1 MLMPETKR
9 KSRRNLFIVLGLVA
23 VLLVA
28 MVLSTK
34 FLTPEELT
42 AALPKKFD
50 PKQTASE
57 LWTNAQTEV
66 PANAQ
71 PLGEVVPAMQKDLK
85 AAAEQYKAVSPAEGT
100 YAFPVEFD
108 GTVEEASDASLRV
121 SVPGVPEQTAVIIPL
136 GTAIN
141 GTAVRDAMGF
151 KFADA
156 PGQTEF
162 QFVGDELKKL
172 MQEQVKSSVSDPAS
186 LNGKKVSGTG
196 VVVVLSPGGTPPP
209 PAKPINVQP
218 VTIEAGA

>member
-1 MLMPETKR
+1 MLMPETKK

-34 FLTPEELT
+34 FLTPEELEAT
-42 AALPKKFD
+42 LPKQFD
-50 PKQTASE
+50 PAEAASE
-57 LWTNAQTEV
+57 LWTKAQTEI

-71 PLGEVVPAMQKDLK
+71 PLGEVVPAIQSDVE
-85 AAAEQYKAVSPAEGT
+85 AAAKQYNAAAPAEGT
-100 YAFPVEFD
+100 YVFAVKLD
-108 GTVEEASDASLRV
+108 GTVEEASANALRV
-121 SVPGVPEQTAVIIPL
+121 KVPGVPEQTQVLIPL

-141 GTAVRDAMGF
+141 GTAIRDGMGF

-172 MQEQVKSSVSDPAS
+172 MQENVKSSISDPAS
-186 LNGKKVSGTG
+186 LQGKNVSATG
-196 VVVVLSPGGTPPP
+196 MVVVRGPQP
-209 PAKPINVQP
+209 PAKPVNVQP
-218 VTIEAGA
+218 VTIEAA

>member
-1 MLMPETKR
+1 MLMPATKK
-9 KSRRNLFIVLGLVA
+9 KSRRNLFIVLGLVV

-34 FLTPEELT
+34 FLTPEEL
-42 AALPKKFD
+42 AAVGPKKFD
-50 PKQTASE
+50 PAQTASE
-57 LWTNAQTEV
+57 LWTKAQTEI

-85 AAAEQYKAVSPAEGT
+85 AAATEYNAVSPAEGA
-100 YAFPVEFD
+100 YAFPVKFD
-108 GTVEEASDASLRV
+108 GTVNEASAESLRI
-121 SVPGVPEQTAVIIPL
+121 SVPGVPEQTVVIIPL
-136 GTAIN
+136 TTAIN

-156 PGQTEF
+156 PGQTEY
-162 QFVGDELKKL
+162 QYVGDELKKL
-172 MQEQVKSSVSDPAS
+172 MQQQVKSGVSDPAS
-186 LNGKKVSGTG
+186 LKGKKVSGSG
-196 VVVVLSPGGTPPP
+196 VVVVLSPTGTPPP

>member
-1 MLMPETKR
+1 MLMPETKK
-9 KSRRNLFIVLGLVA
+9 KSRRNLFITLGVVVVVLI
-23 VLLVA
+23 A
-28 MVLSTK
+28 MVFSTK

-42 AALPKKFD
+42 AVLPKQFN
-50 PKQTASE
+50 PEETASE
-57 LWTNAQTEV
+57 LWTKAQTEI

-71 PLGEVVPAMQKDLK
+71 PLGEVVPAMQKDLE
-85 AAAEQYKAVSPAEGT
+85 AAATQYKAVSPAEGT
-100 YAFPVEFD
+100 YAFPVSFD
-108 GTVEEASDASLRV
+108 GTVQEASEASLRI
-121 SVPGVPEQTAVIIPL
+121 SVPGVPPQTAVIIPL
-136 GTAIN
+136 TTAIS

-186 LNGKKVSGTG
+186 LQGKKVSGSG
-196 VVVVLSPGGTPPP
+196 VVVVVSPTGSPPP
-209 PAKPINVQP
+209 PAKPVNVQP

>member
-1 MLMPETKR
+1 MLMPETKK

-34 FLTPEELT
+34 FLTPEELEAT
-42 AALPKKFD
+42 LPKQFD
-50 PKQTASE
+50 PAEAASE
-57 LWTNAQTEV
+57 LWTKAQTEI

-71 PLGEVVPAMQKDLK
+71 PLGEVVPAIQSDAE
-85 AAAEQYKAVSPAEGT
+85 AAAKQFNAVSPAEGT
-100 YAFPVEFD
+100 YVFAVKLD
-108 GTVEEASDASLRV
+108 GTVEEASANALRV
-121 SVPGVPEQTAVIIPL
+121 KVPGVPEQTQVLIPL

-141 GTAVRDAMGF
+141 GTAIRDGMGF

-172 MQEQVKSSVSDPAS
+172 MQENVKSSISDPAS
-186 LNGKKVSGTG
+186 LQGKNVSATG
-196 VVVVLSPGGTPPP
+196 MVVVRGPQP
-209 PAKPINVQP
+209 PAKPVNVQP
-218 VTIEAGA
+218 VTIEAA

>member
-1 MLMPETKR
+1 MLMPETKK
-9 KSRRNLFIVLGLVA
+9 KSRRNLFIGLGLIG

-42 AALPKKFD
+42 ATLPKKFD
-50 PKQTASE
+50 PAQSANE
-57 LWTNAQTEV
+57 LWTKAQTDV

-85 AAAEQYKAVSPAEGT
+85 AAATQYKAVSPAEGA
-100 YAFPVEFD
+100 YAFPVKFD

-121 SVPGVPEQTAVIIPL
+121 SVPGVPQETTVIIPL
-136 GTAIN
+136 TTAIN

-172 MQEQVKSSVSDPAS
+172 MQAQVKSSVSDPAS
-186 LNGKKVSGTG
+186 LQGKKVSGTG
-196 VVVVLSPGGTPPP
+196 IVVVLSPTGTPPP
-209 PAKPINVQP
+209 PAKPVNVQP